1 MALKLIR
8 IPKEPKPSKQQ
19 KSREE
24 YLVACLSEEANDP
37 KFTGWEKNFILSLTV
52 CRGSGATCR
61 LKSGP
66 GNYRFTPVVKIRF

>member
-24 YLVACLSEEANDP
+24 YLVACLSEEANEP
-37 KFTGWEKNFILSLTV
+37 KFTDWEKNFILSLTRQV
-52 CRGSGATCR
+52 RRGRRPSSMQKEVLQR
-61 LKSGP
+61 LWK
-66 GNYRFTPVVKIRF
+66 K

>member
-1 MALKLIR
+1 MALKLVR

-37 KFTGWEKNFILSLTV
+37 KFTGWEKNFILSLTRQV
-52 CRGSGATCR
+52 RRGIRPSSMQKEVLQR
-61 LKSGP
+61 LWK
-66 GNYRFTPVVKIRF
+66 K

>member
-37 KFTGWEKNFILSLTV
+37 KFTGWEKNFILSLTRQV
-52 CRGSGATCR
+52 RRGIRPSSMQKEVLQR
-61 LKSGP
+61 LWK
-66 GNYRFTPVVKIRF
+66 K

>member
-1 MALKLIR
+1 VALKLIR

-37 KFTGWEKNFILSLTV
+37 KFTGWEKNFILSLTRQV
-52 CRGSGATCR
+52 RRGRRPSSMQKEVLQR
-61 LKSGP
+61 LWK
-66 GNYRFTPVVKIRF
+66 K

>member
-1 MALKLIR
+1 VALKLIR

-37 KFTGWEKNFILSLTV
+37 KFTGWEKNFILSLTRQV
-52 CRGSGATCR
+52 RRGIRPSSMQKEVLQR
-61 LKSGP
+61 LWK
-66 GNYRFTPVVKIRF
+66 K